1 MFEISGNQIQHHQH
15 LPSIETKN
23 LFQTQLKIFLKLFLL
38 SSFHLKCLT
47 AAVDPSFKEGGW
59 MSCKNPEGNMERQI
73 CRISYILPKN
83 VNQSIQKI
91 QQGHWILVEFQNF
104 SRRSKNW
111 KFPYISS
118 FSCLAPNHQTSS
130 IMARPPS

>member
-1 MFEISGNQIQHHQH
+1 MQHHQH

-73 CRISYILPKN
+73 CRIYYILPKD
-83 VNQSIQKI
+83 VN
-91 QQGHWILVEFQNF
+91 
-104 SRRSKNW
+104 RSM
-111 KFPYISS
+111 SS
-118 FSCLAPNHQTSS
+118 FKRYKDIGFWLNSKISQGEVKIGNFHISHHFLVWPRTIKHLQSWPDRHHS
-130 IMARPPS
+130 IENGK